1 MLAQSSKT
9 WKLCNDDLTFLWKI
23 GLVCPPNPA
32 CFESYRRFPWAK
44 LLAFPA
50 LYCETLWIVCFLHF
64 FDLQKVRLVLG
75 TFTILFSLTY
85 FWVDDHYKFQSI
97 TQRQK
102 FSTSVGHDWDSIQF
116 CTVYLRSTKSKFYNI
131 LWERQTETERDCVF
145 KNKNIR
151 RVMSDTEQKT
161 EGEQQVETPELSRIL
176 PLGMYF

>member
-1 MLAQSSKT
+1 MLAQSS

-75 TFTILFSLTY
+75 TFTIMKLWALTTL
-85 FWVDDHYKFQSI
+85 KIQSI
-97 TQRQK
+97 TSTTQENGQWSGQYTILQCILYRPTQKHSLRDITSNWNTSTWFNKKKKNIVVWVIRSKRQK
-102 FSTSVGHDWDSIQF
+102 DRQRHQNWVEF
-116 CTVYLRSTKSKFYNI
+116 YL
-131 LWERQTETERDCVF
+131 
-145 KNKNIR
+145 
-151 RVMSDTEQKT
+151 
-161 EGEQQVETPELSRIL
+161 
-176 PLGMYF
+176 

>member
-1 MLAQSSKT
+1 MLAQSSKS

-75 TFTILFSLTY
+75 TFTIMKLWALTTL
-85 FWVDDHYKFQSI
+85 KIQSI
-97 TQRQK
+97 TSNTQEKWPVDPTVYDPAMYTVHIHTQNIHWDIPLRIEIPVLDLTKRKKNIVVWVIRSKRQK
-102 FSTSVGHDWDSIQF
+102 DRQRHQNWVEF
-116 CTVYLRSTKSKFYNI
+116 YL
-131 LWERQTETERDCVF
+131 
-145 KNKNIR
+145 
-151 RVMSDTEQKT
+151 
-161 EGEQQVETPELSRIL
+161 
-176 PLGMYF
+176 